1 MHVERMQTLLGEQLE
16 EGDSVLADGS
26 TIGIGGKTKSML
38 DSTVTVDLHKESLAH
53 KTHPTLL
60 TAGDESMVA
69 PMISKVKDGKKSFG
83 LKNGKEVVKSDVDAE
98 TGRERAAARE
108 KLMAEILTEA
118 ERKGEKLSKTELKRR

>member
-1 MHVERMQTLLGEQLE
+1 
-16 EGDSVLADGS
+16 
-26 TIGIGGKTKSML
+26 ML

-69 PMISKVKDGKKSFG
+69 PMVSKDSKSSKKPAG

-98 TGRERAAARE
+98 AGRARAAARE

-118 ERKGEKLSKTELKRR
+118 EKKGEKLSKTELKRR